1 MIVVNSPEAGNSNSR
16 RLNRTLAVL
25 LGLASLILYL
35 RTLAPGVL
43 AGDSGEFQFV
53 AYLGGI
59 AHPTGYPLY
68 LILGWLW
75 SHLLPWGNV
84 AWRVNLFSALWG
96 GVAVALIYLLAE
108 RLLRTAVPT
117 LPTLARYLAAAV
129 AALTFACSDIFWS
142 QAVIAEIYT
151 LHAAFVA
158 GVLWLVLWWAEGSEG
173 TDGSEGATSRL
184 TLVALACGLSLTHHR
199 TMLLLAPAGL
209 LFVWLTLQTNR
220 TRMNTGEHGSTI
232 GSPWSS
238 AWGRVLAA
246 LLLPLLIYLYI
257 PLRAPH
263 VSYLAVPLSAGRS
276 LQLYDRSLLGL
287 LNFVLGRV
295 FAGALLSPAA
305 AWTRLSLAGGV
316 LLRQFGW
323 VGIML
328 GLLGLVRL
336 IVGRRWRLLI
346 LTGLSFAALMA
357 FNLFYGI
364 GDIHVFFIAPA
375 LIMACWIGIGVAALA
390 EMVRANRKSQMAN
403 RNLEFAISD
412 LPSAMVAL
420 LSLALPIT
428 LLLHN
433 FSLVDRSSDTA
444 ARDRWQA
451 ILAAPTPEEA
461 ILVSNDRDEV
471 MPLWYMQQV
480 EGVRPDLTG
489 LFPLIVQEP
498 GWGNVAQ
505 VVERALETGRSV
517 YLIKP
522 MPGLEVKFALQP
534 TEGLIEVLGP
544 AASGPPEE
552 PSGLALADTVRLHGY
567 DLRSPLEP
575 GTVLD
580 VALHWQPLAEIGG
593 DYTSFVH
600 LLDAE
605 GQKVAQSDH
614 LPGGVYYPTSLWQP
628 GETLLDMHRLVLPE
642 ALGPAP
648 RTLLV
653 GFYRQ
658 PSLEQLGEPLRI
670 VVQ

>member
-1 MIVVNSPEAGNSNSR
+1 MIVVNSLEAGNSNPR

-25 LGLASLILYL
+25 LGLSALTLYL

-43 AGDSGEFQFV
+43 AGDAGEFQFV

-84 AWRVNLFSALWG
+84 AWRMNLFSALWG
-96 GVAVALIYLLAE
+96 GVAVGLIYLLAE
-108 RLLRTAVPT
+108 RLLRTVVPT

-158 GVLWLVLWWAEGSEG
+158 GVLWLVLWWAEGAEG
-173 TDGSEGATSRL
+173 TDGSEGAIGRL
-184 TLVALACGLSLTHHR
+184 TLVALACGSSLTHHR
-199 TMLLLAPAGL
+199 AMLLLAPAGL
-209 LFVWLTLQTNR
+209 LFVWLTLRTNR
-220 TRMNTGEHGSTI
+220 TRMNTGEHGPTF
-232 GSPWSS
+232 GRPWFC

-246 LLLPLLIYLYI
+246 LLPLLLYLYI

-263 VSYLAVPLSAGRS
+263 MSYLTVPLSTGRS

-305 AWTRLSLAGGV
+305 ALARLPLAAEM
-316 LLRQFGW
+316 LLHQFGW
-323 VGIML
+323 AGIIL
-328 GLLGLVRL
+328 GLLGLVCL
-336 IVGRRWRLLI
+336 VVGRRWRLLI
-346 LTGLSFAALMA
+346 LTGLSFSALMA

-390 EMVRANRKSQMAN
+390 EAARANRKSQVVDGH
-403 RNLEFAISD
+403 LEFAISD

-433 FSLVDRSSDTA
+433 FPIVDRSGDMA
-444 ARDRWQA
+444 AGDRWQA
-451 ILAAPTPEEA
+451 ILAAPMPGEA

-480 EGVRPDLTG
+480 EGVRPNLTG

-498 GWGNVAQ
+498 GWGNAAQ
-505 VVERALETGRSV
+505 VVERALETGRPV

-534 TEGLIEVLGP
+534 VEKLVEVLGP
-544 AASGPPEE
+544 AASGPPERA
-552 PSGLALADTVRLHGY
+552 SDLVLADTVHLLGY

-600 LLDAE
+600 LLDEE

-628 GETLLDMHRLVLPE
+628 GETLLDVHRLVLPE
-642 ALGPAP
+642 ALGPP
-648 RTLLV
+648 PHTLLV

-658 PSLEQLGEPLRI
+658 PSLERLGEPLRI
-670 VVQ
+670 VVP